1 MFSITFDCYAQTARL
16 RQQIWFSTSATSDVE
31 GTHHHYTLIH
41 NHILAF
47 LMIYILIFNHLS
59 FCHIWYTLSLSGL
72 TTLYPSSCSSSFTSA
87 LMNVYFIYYPMMTV
101 VVFLGQNQHEDMKK
115 QFYDLQEEHQVQ
127 GEDHSRLLDEHKD
140 HYEKVQQVKE
150 SEISHLKG
158 TDGHRN
164 AAVC

>member
-1 MFSITFDCYAQTARL
+1 
-16 RQQIWFSTSATSDVE
+16 
-31 GTHHHYTLIH
+31 
-41 NHILAF
+41 
-47 LMIYILIFNHLS
+47 
-59 FCHIWYTLSLSGL
+59 
-72 TTLYPSSCSSSFTSA
+72 
-87 LMNVYFIYYPMMTV
+87 MTV